1 MTRIPLAA
9 VLIGLATASVAQAP
23 TAPAAAPAAAADG
36 ISFDTWAVRA
46 RERLMALDTNHD
58 GKLSKEEF
66 AARGGMMGPPP
77 GGPGAPPPPPPP
89 PGADGAPGAPG
100 GRMFDRLDANQ
111 DGFLDGQ
118 EINGLL
124 ARRFARMDANHD
136 GVLTA
141 DERQAMRG
149 MAPGQ

>member
-23 TAPAAAPAAAADG
+23 SAPAAPAAPAADG
-36 ISFDTWAVRA
+36 VSFDTWAVKA
-46 RERLMALDTNHD
+46 RERLLALDTNHD

-77 GGPGAPPPPPPP
+77 GGPGASPPP

-118 EINGLL
+118 EINALL